1 MASPPGIDAWD
12 PWHPRVVAQ
21 RLAGVAAP
29 WYVAGGWA
37 IDLFRGEHSREHED
51 LEIAVPAARFAEFAE
66 RLADCEFYGLD
77 AGRIVPLNAETMRTS
92 HQTWA
97 MSLATRR
104 WCLDVFREP
113 HDGDV
118 WICRRDE
125 GIRRPYDEIIE
136 HDPDGIPYLAPEY
149 ALLFKAKGNRDK
161 DRLDLAAALPL
172 FDAAR
177 RNRLRGLLGRVHPGH
192 PWLAELH

>member
-1 MASPPGIDAWD
+1 MASPPDVDAWD
-12 PWHPRVVAQ
+12 PWHPQVVAQ
-21 RLAGVAAP
+21 RLAGVTAP

-37 IDLFRGEHSREHED
+37 IDLFRGEQSREHED
-51 LEIAVPAARFAEFAE
+51 LEIAVPAGRFAEIAE
-66 RLADCEFYGLD
+66 RLEDCEFYGVD
-77 AGRIVPLNAETMRTS
+77 AGRIVPLDAERMRTS

-125 GIRRPYDEIIE
+125 EIRRPYAEIIE
-136 HDPDGIPYLAPEY
+136 HDVERVRLM
-149 ALLFKAKGNRDK
+149 
-161 DRLDLAAALPL
+161 RLDEAA
-172 FDAAR
+172 
-177 RNRLRGLLGRVHPGH
+177 
-192 PWLAELH
+192 